1 VDIKE
6 PGGPLVDPFPW
17 QQPARSDRTVDRW
30 RFSQMAERFAVAED
44 LIRLHDIARLW
55 YRLGLEPSA
64 KWSVDLLELE
74 RRFDELAPRTIRG
87 IDTVDLPDW
96 DLVSPE
102 PEPVGQGE
110 R

>member
-1 VDIKE
+1 VAVQPDGRTGRGGTAQDPL
-6 PGGPLVDPFPW
+6 PG
-17 QQPARSDRTVDRW
+17 
-30 RFSQMAERFAVAED
+30 RFAVAED